1 MRFTGYPLRHT
12 RRKSYVD
19 GQRSYYAAALT
30 ALRFAE
36 QRSPTGRR
44 FGKEADAAWRAFKG
58 SLTMAD
64 RIDLLLRNADA
75 QWKQAFGARSVYALR
90 AIAEDEPY
98 GAEWQPLSA
107 RVADKLWRELNDIEA
122 PRNVKAALRDCAAAW
137 ELSLK
142 KVTVEP
148 LRATTKLVLA
158 GPSAIAAY
166 CEHFAEEKS
175 LAWARQ
181 VACIATSPAH
191 RQLAFLAGALVDST
205 EPAQVL
211 AAAEAKGLKRA
222 GRAVVSPDADAADAA
237 AAESAG
243 S

>member
-1 MRFTGYPLRHT
+1 M
-12 RRKSYVD
+12 D

-36 QRSPTGRR
+36 QRSAAGRK

-58 SLTMAD
+58 SLTTAD

-90 AIAEDEPY
+90 ATAEDEPY
-98 GAEWQPLSA
+98 GAEWPPLSA
-107 RVADKLWRELNDIEA
+107 RVADKLWREVNDA
-122 PRNVKAALRDCAAAW
+122 DLPRNVKAALRDCAAAW
-137 ELSLK
+137 DLSLK
-142 KVTVEP
+142 KVAPEP
-148 LRATTKLVLA
+148 LRPTTKLVLA
-158 GPSAIAAY
+158 GPSAVAAY
-166 CEHFAEEKS
+166 CELFAEEKS

-181 VACIATSPAH
+181 VTCVATSPAH
-191 RQLAFLAGALVDST
+191 RQLALLAGALVDSR
-205 EPAQVL
+205 EPARVL
-211 AAAEAKGLKRA
+211 TAVEAKGLKRA